1 MDLKTAVMER
11 TSRRKFEL
19 DPIDE
24 DLLQQLESAVNE
36 CNKASGLN
44 IKLRIDDGE
53 AFSPAKS
60 YGMLSG
66 ACNYF
71 AMICKKDD
79 PNGDEKIGYYGESLI
94 LLLTRLGLGSCWI
107 GGTYDKDLCHIDIED
122 DEQFRL
128 AIVFGFVKSKVSI
141 KEKAII
147 KTVKRNCKE
156 IKDMLNA
163 YGTPPNWVVD
173 GVRYAVK
180 APSAQNRQPVKFYC
194 DGEDVNARVRG
205 DKEFD
210 MVDLGI
216 AKLHFEIG
224 AGGGSWEFGNGGMFT
239 RKAADQK

>member
-1 MDLKTAVMER
+1 MDLRTAVMER
-11 TSRRKFEL
+11 TSRRKYEL

-24 DLLQQLESAVNE
+24 ELRQQLEVAVSE

-44 IKLRIDDGE
+44 IKVRIDDGE

-66 ACNYF
+66 ASNYF

-79 PNGDEKIGYYGESLI
+79 PDGYFGESLV

-107 GGTYDKDLCHIDIED
+107 GGTYDKDLCHVDVAD
-122 DEQFRL
+122 DEVFRL
-128 AIVFGFVKSKVSI
+128 AVVFGFVKSKVSI

-147 KTVKRNCKE
+147 KTVKRNSKE
-156 IKDMLNA
+156 IKDMLSA

-224 AGGGSWEFGNGGMFT
+224 AGSGSWEFGNGGLFT
-239 RKAADQK
+239 RPAADRK